1 MAAVSGKGHPVTR
14 RLDGLG
20 RYRLMALQSRRTGHT
35 LVIGLSTGD
44 VDETLLRVAL
54 IFAVVTAAA
63 LAVATTVGVLI
74 IRRALA
80 PLNRV
85 AATAGEVANLP
96 LDRGEV
102 ALPVRVAEP
111 DANPHTEV
119 GRLGLAL
126 NRMLDH
132 IAAALSTRQAS
143 EIRVRQFVA
152 DASHELRTRWPPSA
166 ATPNWPNGNEPKCPT
181 TWPMRWGASSRRP
194 SG

>member
-1 MAAVSGKGHPVTR
+1 M
-14 RLDGLG
+14 
-20 RYRLMALQSRRTGHT
+20 
-35 LVIGLSTGD
+35 
-44 VDETLLRVAL
+44 
-54 IFAVVTAAA
+54 
-63 LAVATTVGVLI
+63 ATTVGVLI

-85 AATAGEVANLP
+85 AAPPGGANLP

-181 TWPMRWGASSRRP
+181 TWPMRWGGSSRRP

>member
-1 MAAVSGKGHPVTR
+1 M
-14 RLDGLG
+14 
-20 RYRLMALQSRRTGHT
+20 
-35 LVIGLSTGD
+35 
-44 VDETLLRVAL
+44 AL

-132 IAAALSTRQAS
+132 IAAALSPGRPADPGAPVRRRRQ
-143 EIRVRQFVA
+143 
-152 DASHELRTRWPPSA
+152 P
-166 ATPNWPNGNEPKCPT
+166 
-181 TWPMRWGASSRRP
+181 
-194 SG
+194 